1 MSVKSV
7 SNKKGAL
14 ICVIRI
20 VSVENVNDKN
30 GVLIS
35 VIRRDLLLS

>member
-7 SNKKGAL
+7 SNKKGTL

-20 VSVENVNDKN
+20 VSVENVSDKN